1 MKITAITK
9 IKNGVLY
16 EALQLAG
23 WSQSTLAI
31 KSGITPSSIGQYCNL
46 KIVPTS
52 EMKARIIKAFWEN
65 GVPFNP
71 EDAWPEGLKSGSF
84 DGKTIHV
91 KTVDI
96 PDEMI
101 LQGVDMDA
109 LPAGKSEINKTIEQI
124 NDVEQAFSVLTPREE
139 KVMRLRFGLDKDG
152 YENTYRT
159 IGNLFDLSVERIRQI
174 EGKALRKLRH
184 NFGVNQ

>member
-23 WSQSTLAI
+23 WSQSTLAQ
-31 KSGITPSSIGQYCNL
+31 KSGMAPSNIGLYCNL
-46 KIVPTS
+46 KTVPTS
-52 EMKARIIKAFWEN
+52 EMKARISKAFWEH

-71 EDAWPEGLKSGSF
+71 EDAWPEGLMSGAF
-84 DGKTIHV
+84 NGKNVHI
-91 KTVDI
+91 KTVEI

-101 LQGVDMDA
+101 LQGYDVEA
-109 LPAGKSEINKTIEQI
+109 LPAGKDEIGEIAEQVKI
-124 NDVEQAFSVLTPREE
+124 VEQSFAGLTPREE
-139 KVMRLRFGLDKDG
+139 KVVRLRFALDKDG
-152 YENTYRT
+152 RENSYSS
-159 IGNLFDLSVERIRQI
+159 IGVMFNVSLERVRQI
-174 EGKALRKLRH
+174 EEKALRKLRH